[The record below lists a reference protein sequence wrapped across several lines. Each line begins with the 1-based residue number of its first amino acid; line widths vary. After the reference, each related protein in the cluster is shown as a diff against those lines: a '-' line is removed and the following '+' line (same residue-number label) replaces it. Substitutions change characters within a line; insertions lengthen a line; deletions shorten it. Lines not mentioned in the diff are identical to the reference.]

1 MTRRSMFVPRWL
13 IVSLLIAALSPLAW
27 ADPVAPGA
35 SDRAIAGKVAYLV
48 RQNHFSRHPLD
59 KEISERCLKTF
70 LSSKSVQSLDP
81 MKLYF
86 YQSDVDEFKQHQD
99 ELCEWISRGDIT
111 FAYTIFRRFLQ
122 RVDERVKTVDELLS
136 APLDFTVDEEMVS
149 KPEAAHYPQT
159 PAEAADRWRQRI
171 KFDLLLLKTAD
182 KKADK
187 KEGKEAID
195 KLTKRY
201 HNIAKRWH
209 QTDGDEL
216 LEMYLN
222 AFTTAFDPHT
232 DYMSPRTQKNF
243 DIAMSLELEGIGAS
257 LQTTEDGYTI
267 VRKVIPGGALDKMN
281 KKLAKTDKSSGIRLD
296 DKIVGVGQGDDGE
309 MVDVVDMKIND
320 VVNLIRGKRGTIVRL
335 DVLPADG
342 GAKKIYKIT
351 REKIELK
358 DSEAQSK
365 VFDAGRK
372 PDGTPY
378 RIGVIDLP
386 SFYRDMAGDRRGL
399 ADFRSTTRDVG
410 NILDDFKRRGVNVVV
425 LDLRYNGG
433 GALNEAI
440 GLTHLFIP
448 SGPIVQVKNSGGSVN
463 HLDDPA
469 PDVAWSGP
477 LVVVINKFSASA
489 SEILAG
495 AIQDYGRGLVVGDHS
510 THGKGTVQSLLDV
523 GREFL
528 GVPINSQP
536 MGALKITV
544 QQFYRPD
551 GDSTQQR
558 GVVAD
563 VELPSRTSDMADVAE
578 SDLDYSLPFDHIA
591 PADFQRTG
599 DVNPATCD
607 QLRHLS
613 EGRVQNS
620 EKFQKVTRYIFRYK
634 QQKAKAYVNLNEAK
648 FLKERAG
655 FKADLDEDKDPEN
668 DVEQDRREIV
678 RDYYLDEVMAIAVD
692 FMNLQHLARAQ
703 GSGAAAQN

>member
-1 MTRRSMFVPRWL
+1 M
-13 IVSLLIAALSPLAW
+13 
-27 ADPVAPGA
+27 
-35 SDRAIAGKVAYLV
+35 
-48 RQNHFSRHPLD
+48 
-59 KEISERCLKTF
+59 SEDV

-86 YQSDVDEFKQHQD
+86 YQSDVDEFKKHQD
-99 ELCEWISRGDIT
+99 ELCDWISKGDIT
-111 FAYTIFRRFLQ
+111 FAYTVFRRFLQ
-122 RVDERVKTVDELLS
+122 RVDERVKTVDELLA
-136 APLDFTVDEEMVS
+136 APLDFTADEQMV
-149 KPEAAHYPQT
+149 KDPDAARYPRT

-182 KKADK
+182 KKEDK

-195 KLTKRY
+195 KLTRRY
-201 HNIAKRWH
+201 HSIARRMH

-257 LQTTEDGYTI
+257 LQTEDSYTM
-267 VRKVIPGGALDKMN
+267 VRKIIPGGALDKMN
-281 KKLAKTDKSSGIRLD
+281 KALAKTDKGGGIHLD

-320 VVNLIRGKRGTIVRL
+320 VVDLIRGKRGTIVRL
-335 DVLPADG
+335 EVIPADG
-342 GAKKIYKIT
+342 SAKKIYKIT

-358 DSEAQSK
+358 DSEAQGK

-378 RIGVIDLP
+378 RVGVIDLP

-399 ADFRSTTRDVG
+399 ADFRSTTRDVR
-410 NILDDFKRRGVNVVV
+410 NILDDFKRQGVDAVV

-440 GLTHLFIP
+440 SLTGLFIP
-448 SGPIVQVKNSGGSVN
+448 SGPIVQVKNSRGRVN
-463 HLDDPA
+463 HLDDDD

-495 AIQDYGRGLVVGDHS
+495 AIQDYGRGLIVGDHS

-523 GREFL
+523 GREYF
-528 GVPINSQP
+528 GRAS
-536 MGALKITV
+536 M
-544 QQFYRPD
+544 R
-551 GDSTQQR
+551 
-558 GVVAD
+558 
-563 VELPSRTSDMADVAE
+563 SRW
-578 SDLDYSLPFDHIA
+578 
-591 PADFQRTG
+591 
-599 DVNPATCD
+599 
-607 QLRHLS
+607 
-613 EGRVQNS
+613 GR
-620 EKFQKVTRYIFRYK
+620 
-634 QQKAKAYVNLNEAK
+634 
-648 FLKERAG
+648 
-655 FKADLDEDKDPEN
+655 
-668 DVEQDRREIV
+668 
-678 RDYYLDEVMAIAVD
+678 
-692 FMNLQHLARAQ
+692 
-703 GSGAAAQN
+703 